1 MPVTSCHDILVTPH
15 EEFCGYTFVFR
26 QVSVEVIDGV
36 KGIVFV
42 FSVMR
47 RGESG
52 GIYQAFYDD
61 NGGIT
66 RESMDKFCIFSVLV
80 LKRSK

>member
-15 EEFCGYTFVFR
+15 AEFCGNTFVFR

-42 FSVMR
+42 FSVDR
-47 RGESG
+47 ILDFSPEFSESAR
-52 GIYQAFYDD
+52 YSF
-61 NGGIT
+61 
-66 RESMDKFCIFSVLV
+66 
-80 LKRSK
+80 

>member
-15 EEFCGYTFVFR
+15 AEFCGNTFVFR

-42 FSVMR
+42 FSVYIGVGTGGA
-47 RGESG
+47 RGG
-52 GIYQAFYDD
+52 
-61 NGGIT
+61 
-66 RESMDKFCIFSVLV
+66 
-80 LKRSK
+80 

>member
-15 EEFCGYTFVFR
+15 AEFCGNTFVFR

-42 FSVMR
+42 FSERWMV
-47 RGESG
+47 
-52 GIYQAFYDD
+52 
-61 NGGIT
+61 T
-66 RESMDKFCIFSVLV
+66 RAQTLSTYH
-80 LKRSK
+80 R

>member
-15 EEFCGYTFVFR
+15 AEFCGNTFVFR

-42 FSVMR
+42 FSDGVSQ
-47 RGESG
+47 G
-52 GIYQAFYDD
+52 Q
-61 NGGIT
+61 
-66 RESMDKFCIFSVLV
+66 
-80 LKRSK
+80 